1 VPYGIDTLRK
11 VLNHPLVGAHQRLA
25 RLPNVSSRRVR
36 VRVGVTAAAAAILA
50 LGGCAAGQHAQ
61 TAEET
66 PVVDGVAADAGPM
79 ALRAVTVSPPLS
91 GSYPKGGNAPLQ
103 LVIAND
109 SRIDD
114 RLVRVT
120 TPVAGEVRMFAN
132 STTATSAAGA
142 LESLSFPRGQ
152 ATSIGFADSEPAIQ
166 LQNLTQQ
173 LFPAQSF
180 PITFQFASAGSVT
193 FSIAVHLVP
202 GPSSTPTINVAPTV
216 ES

>member
-1 VPYGIDTLRK
+1 LLIDALRK
-11 VLNHPLVGAHQRLA
+11 RARQPLVSACRTLA
-25 RLPNVSSRRVR
+25 RLPNVSAQSRRI
-36 VRVGVTAAAAAILA
+36 RVGVAAAGALLA

-79 ALRAVTVSPPLS
+79 ALRAVAVTAPVG
-91 GSYPKGGNAPLQ
+91 GSYPKGGDAPLQ
-103 LVIAND
+103 LVIVND
-109 SRIDD
+109 SRNDD
-114 RLVRVT
+114 KLVRVT
-120 TPVAGEVRMFAN
+120 TSIASDVRLFPDAAAATG
-132 STTATSAAGA
+132 TTGSAA
-142 LESLSFPRGQ
+142 LQSLSFPRGQ
-152 ATSIGFADSEPAIQ
+152 ATSIGFADTEPVIQ

-180 PITFQFASAGSVT
+180 PITFEFATAGSVT

-202 GPSSTPTINVAPTV
+202 GPSSTPTINVSPTA

>member
-1 VPYGIDTLRK
+1 
-11 VLNHPLVGAHQRLA
+11 
-25 RLPNVSSRRVR
+25 VSAQSRRVR
-36 VRVGVTAAAAAILA
+36 VGAAAAAAGALLA

-79 ALRAVTVSPPLS
+79 ALRAVAVAPPAG
-91 GSYPKGGNAPLQ
+91 GSYAKGSSAPLQ
-103 LVIAND
+103 LVIVND
-109 SRIDD
+109 STSDD
-114 RLVRVT
+114 QLVRVT
-120 TPVAGEVRMFAN
+120 TPVAGDVRIFADAAAATG
-132 STTATSAAGA
+132 TTASAAPQ
-142 LESLSFPRGQ
+142 SLSFPRGQ
-152 ATSIGFADSEPAIQ
+152 ATSIGFADSEPVIQ

-180 PITFQFASAGSVT
+180 PITFQFATAGSVT

-202 GPSSTPTINVAPTV
+202 GPSSTPTVNVSPTA

>member
-1 VPYGIDTLRK
+1 
-11 VLNHPLVGAHQRLA
+11 
-25 RLPNVSSRRVR
+25 VSAPSRR
-36 VRVGVTAAAAAILA
+36 VRVGVTAAAAALLA

-79 ALRAVTVSPPLS
+79 ALRAVTVAPPLS
-91 GSYPKGGNAPLQ
+91 GSYPKGGSAPLQ
-103 LVIAND
+103 LVIVND
-109 SRIDD
+109 SRVDD
-114 RLVRVT
+114 RLVSVT
-120 TPVAGEVRMFAN
+120 TPVAGDVRLFAN
-132 STTATSAAGA
+132 SAAATSAAA
-142 LESLSFPRGQ
+142 AAAPQSLSFPRGQ

-180 PITFQFASAGSVT
+180 PITFQFATAGSVT

-202 GPSSTPTINVAPTV
+202 GPSSPPTINVSPTV